1 MGECLGNRQ
10 TQTQFVQWCYCLDW
24 VWNNSSAHR
33 RLPWAQAWSTAVCCV
48 VLCWIA
54 LCQMS
59 GKHLHTPWVKHYVS
73 DMARHWTF
81 DRFHNRLRT
90 SCLFCVIITY
100 LWGTSSYQRE
110 QRNSVYLLHMLPFQ
124 FLILLRFVRAAWFV
138 LKQWFRSCITLS
150 QMQCEI
156 TLN

>member
-10 TQTQFVQWCYCLDW
+10 TQTWFVQCCYCLDW

-33 RLPWAQAWSTAVCCV
+33 RSPWAQAWSTAVFCV
-48 VLCWIA
+48 ALCWIA

-59 GKHLHTPWVKHYVS
+59 GKHSHTPWVKHCVS

-100 LWGTSSYQRE
+100 LWGISSYQRAGALSLSPSYATF
-110 QRNSVYLLHMLPFQ
+110 SVFAYALLGL
-124 FLILLRFVRAAWFV
+124 
-138 LKQWFRSCITLS
+138 CGT
-150 QMQCEI
+150 EI
-156 TLN
+156 VISVACHCVTDDI